1 MSDMKRT
8 TASDTKRTQRRASA
22 KSTEARGRIKK
33 AFGRLTR
40 NRSMEAGGRRDQAS
54 GSLRQAGQ
62 KIKDAFRK

>member
-1 MSDMKRT
+1 MADMKRT
-8 TASDTKRTQRRASA
+8 ADADRRRTQRQMGARY
-22 KSTEARGRIKK
+22 TETRGRIKK
-33 AFGRLTR
+33 AFGRMTR